1 MKIIKE
7 TSRKIGTIQT
17 YRGVCD
23 SCGTPVEYNDELVV
37 IEIDSTE
44 EKYVFVPVDCL
55 VCPEC
60 SKQIHVIYVYKS
72 MDISGEIA
80 GLAKGSGED

>member
-7 TSRKIGTIQT
+7 TSRNIGTIQT

-23 SCGTPVEYNDELVV
+23 SCGTPVEYESELTV

-60 SKQIHVIYVYKS
+60 SKQIQVIYVYKN

-80 GLAKGSGED
+80 RLVKGN